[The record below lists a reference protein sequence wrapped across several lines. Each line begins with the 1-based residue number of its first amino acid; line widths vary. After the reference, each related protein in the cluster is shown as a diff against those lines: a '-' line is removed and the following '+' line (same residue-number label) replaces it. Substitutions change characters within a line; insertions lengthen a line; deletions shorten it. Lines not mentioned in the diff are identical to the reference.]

1 MGLMVAA
8 IRPEQCEKQRA
19 EKVERGHSRRDH
31 SDPIKDRA
39 AGVRRCENCIAA
51 EKAGKNAVAKPIAA
65 TQSMAAG
72 ECRNSAD
79 ERAIMYTPAVTIVAA
94 WINAETGVG
103 PAIASGSHTYRGI

>member
-1 MGLMVAA
+1 MPAEKAPTPAPRNMYPSCETVEYANTFLMSVCARPMVAA
-8 IRPEQCEKQRA
+8 
-19 EKVERGHSRRDH
+19 
-31 SDPIKDRA
+31 
-39 AGVRRCENCIAA
+39 
-51 EKAGKNAVAKPIAA
+51 KNAVAKPIAA